1 MKSKRAFHAVA
12 LAGLGLLW
20 LGQASRVADADTIR
34 RARVV
39 SLEEN
44 EAFFAFEPGWG
55 IAPNQNVRIKHP
67 IRLKHPVSGAWVEDE
82 LPVGEASI
90 SMVGQRLAM
99 VRLEAG
105 LRALVVTGDVIEVLV
120 PGRAIEAEP
129 TAQEEPT
136 KHLPLPQSDDD
147 TLAVLA
153 TWQRTSGRRLD
164 IRIAAW
170 REFLRDYPESPYRER
185 IEDDIATLEEM
196 RTREPQD
203 LVFDEPHVSGVDH
216 LSPSMV
222 DAGERLGLAFAV
234 EEPAAV
240 VAAWIHYRRLGDPTF
255 RRLALRKDG
264 DGYLRGGIEAK
275 EVRAPGLEYFV
286 EVAHANGQSGSAI
299 GSPEDPRRIQVQSQN
314 LQALRETR
322 NRSRVSVIATYLD
335 YATFDDRGTGDEHQD
350 RYALFETDFLF
361 RLRRPWLY
369 GVRVGMGVLSGEGGF
384 KDRPEPESAGFQY
397 GYTEVEFR
405 TKPTR
410 AYLARLIAGLG
421 RDGLGFGAEGRVRF
435 GEEEA
440 SNLSFALSS
449 LEDVGFLSE
458 VRMQWVAIESLPMG
472 FSVGVT
478 DQPNNGDL
486 GVRLSGDL
494 GYRALDWF
502 QPTLRVSYQGRSI
515 QHSGL
520 GVGLG
525 MVFDW

>member
-20 LGQASRVADADTIR
+20 LGQASSFANADTIR

-39 SLEEN
+39 SLEES
-44 EAFFAFEPGWG
+44 EAFFALEPDWG
-55 IAPNQNVRIKHP
+55 IAPAQSVRIKHP
-67 IRLKHPVSGAWVEDE
+67 IRLKHPVTGVWVEDE

-90 SMVGQRLAM
+90 TMVGKRLAM
-99 VRLEAG
+99 VVLAPA
-105 LRALVVTGDVIEVLV
+105 LRERVVAGDVVEVLV
-120 PGRAIEAEP
+120 LGGAKAPAVEAKPE
-129 TAQEEPT
+129 QRE
-136 KHLPLPQSDDD
+136 PLPESDKD

-153 TWQRTSGRRLD
+153 TWQRTSGQRLD
-164 IRIAAW
+164 TRIEAW
-170 REFLRDYPESPYRER
+170 REFLRDHPESTYRER
-185 IEDDIATLEEM
+185 IEADIVMLEDM
-196 RTREPQD
+196 RTREPQNV
-203 LVFDEPHVSGVDH
+203 VFDEPHVPGLDH
-216 LSPSMV
+216 QGPSMV
-222 DAGERLGLAFAV
+222 DAGERLGLAFV
-234 EEPAAV
+234 LENSAAV
-240 VAAWIHYRRLGDPTF
+240 VAAWIHYRRVGDPTF
-255 RRLALRKDG
+255 HREVLRKDG
-264 DGYLRGGIEAK
+264 DGYLRGAIEPK
-275 EVRAPGLEYFV
+275 EVLSPGIEYFV

-299 GSPEDPRRIQVQSQN
+299 GSAEEPRRIRVQSQS

-335 YATFDDRGTGDEHQD
+335 YGTFDDRGTGDEYTD
-350 RYALFETDFLF
+350 RFALFETDFLF

-397 GYTEVEFR
+397 GYTEFEFR

-458 VRMQWVAIESLPMG
+458 VRMQWAAIASMPIG

-502 QPTLRVSYQGRSI
+502 QPTVRISYQGRSI